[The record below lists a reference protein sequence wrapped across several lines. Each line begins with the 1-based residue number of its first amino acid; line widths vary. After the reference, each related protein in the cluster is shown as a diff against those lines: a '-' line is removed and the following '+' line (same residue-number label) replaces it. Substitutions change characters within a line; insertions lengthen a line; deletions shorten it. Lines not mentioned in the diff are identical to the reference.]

1 MILRFKQ
8 SRIVYSCNINRWFYC
23 TSKKFHLLHKTHT
36 FKMTKKISFSD
47 SPREVLS
54 RVKQIIVSMVRQNDQ
69 NNRASKQWWFMVMIV
84 PKNLKSRTSYYC
96 TSPRKIQKKKLQYI
110 IGIIRKPF
118 VIGPCCRLKKSIDG
132 LFKVMLP

>member
-23 TSKKFHLLHKTHT
+23 TSRKFHLLHKTHT

-96 TSPRKIQKKKLQYI
+96 TSPRKIQKKITIHHRNYSKTVCDRTVLS
-110 IGIIRKPF
+110 
-118 VIGPCCRLKKSIDG
+118 LKKSIDG
-132 LFKVMLP
+132 LFEVMLP